1 MGQESEEGERET
13 EKRERGERSK
23 RNKEEVE
30 KEEEEVEKTM
40 RAIEWPKR
48 RTDAIQSF
56 RLLSF
61 FLSFS
66 LFLSLSLFT
75 SKISAR
81 PPPHIVKKKEGQSK
95 LTLATAGSA
104 NDDAAGP
111 SLALPLGPAAPL
123 PPRASTRAWP
133 PDSTPTAC
141 ARGRAS
147 GADASRQARSS
158 GGSRVFEFFFSFLRF
173 DREF

>member
-61 FLSFS
+61 CLSFS
-66 LFLSLSLFT
+66 RKKRERKGRGEARGLSLSQ
-75 SKISAR
+75 KR
-81 PPPHIVKKKEGQSK
+81 
-95 LTLATAGSA
+95 
-104 NDDAAGP
+104 
-111 SLALPLGPAAPL
+111 
-123 PPRASTRAWP
+123 R
-133 PDSTPTAC
+133 
-141 ARGRAS
+141 
-147 GADASRQARSS
+147 
-158 GGSRVFEFFFSFLRF
+158 
-173 DREF
+173 